1 MAIREA
7 TFMDRLLPI
16 CFTYGKK
23 KTFSTIKKVS
33 KCYEHDCRYRSIFKW
48 KHSKHSILV
57 EILLREQIKAEKHFL
72 KSPQKENFMQK
83 VFQALSWFPGKP
95 FQIRNFKI
103 CRKLKVPFSKIQNI
117 CFWPQAGF
125 NLIF

>member
-1 MAIREA
+1 MNIQME
-7 TFMDRLLPI
+7 TL
-16 CFTYGKK
+16 
-23 KTFSTIKKVS
+23 KTF
-33 KCYEHDCRYRSIFKW
+33 
-48 KHSKHSILV
+48 
-57 EILLREQIKAEKHFL
+57 EILKYSSRDSLEGTNKSWKAFSKIST
-72 KSPQKENFMQK
+72 KRNFMQK

-103 CRKLKVPFSKIQNI
+103 YRKLKVPFSKIQNI